1 MISLRTKTFV
11 LAVST
16 LAGTIIGVGFFVLPY
31 VTTQVGI
38 WAMLAYFSVLGG
50 IVILIH
56 WLFGQV
62 ALETPDF
69 LRLPGYVERHL
80 GSGWKKLA
88 GLSMILGTFGALLAY
103 MLIGGKFL
111 NGLLGPAFGGSEF
124 LYTLIYF
131 GLSVIFIYFGIK
143 SIAKLDVIFLISLF
157 LIFSVIALSGLP
169 YFKLKNLL
177 ASPSWDKLF
186 LPYGP
191 ILFALW
197 GATMIPEI
205 EEMLGRDKKL
215 LGKAIFVGVLIP
227 ILVYLF
233 FIVAIVG
240 VSGAQNSPDAISGLK
255 PFLGEGIIGLG
266 YLLGILATFTSFI
279 ALGLTLRK
287 VFTFDFKI
295 NPSISFLLTAA
306 VPLLLFLWGF
316 QDFLSVISLV
326 GGVAMG
332 LEGILI
338 LLMYKKIRP
347 NKVWLVLPLLL
358 IFVLGMGYEIVYSLK

>member
-1 MISLRTKTFV
+1 MIKNFIF
-11 LAVST
+11 AIST

-31 VTTQVGI
+31 VATQVGI
-38 WAMLAYFSVLGG
+38 WTMLAYFSVLGG

-56 WLFGQV
+56 WIFGQV

-88 GLSMILGTFGALLAY
+88 GLSMILGTFGALLVY

-111 NGLLGPAFGGSEF
+111 NGLLEPALGGSEF
-124 LYTLIYF
+124 LYSLIYF
-131 GLSVIFIYFGIK
+131 GLGIIFIYFGIK
-143 SIAKLDVIFLISLF
+143 PIAKLDVLFLAVLF
-157 LIFSVIALSGLP
+157 LILFVISLSGLP
-169 YFKLKNLL
+169 FFKFSNLL
-177 ASPSWDKLF
+177 AASRPSLDNFF

-205 EEMLGRDKKL
+205 EEMLGRDKRL
-215 LGKAIFVGVLIP
+215 LGKTILAGILIP

-233 FIVAIVG
+233 FVITITG
-240 VSGAQNSPDAISGLK
+240 ISGQATSPDAISGLK
-255 PFLGEGIIGLG
+255 PFLGEGIINLG
-266 YLLGILATFTSFI
+266 YVLGILTTFTSFI
-279 ALGLTLRK
+279 ALGLTIRK

-295 NPSISFLLTAA
+295 NSSVSFWLTAA

-338 LLMYKKIRP
+338 LLMYKKIKP
-347 NKVWLVLPLLL
+347 EKWWLAYPLILV
-358 IFVLGMGYEIVYSLK
+358 FVLGMGYGIIYSLK